1 MPRIKNV
8 FTNYRDVITI
18 LFFFPIEVKKS
29 SSLLL
34 HGWNLGWFLRN
45 ARGSIPEVL
54 TPDCRLVRFLYEIP
68 EATDRGAQHRLN
80 SEGKISRIER
90 IFTKEK
96 APQKWRLVG
105 FIGMPVFLLEG
116 VDHLIAVWLVS
127 FTGLLLPQ
135 TGVYQQLVVNN
146 VAPNES

>member
-1 MPRIKNV
+1 M
-8 FTNYRDVITI
+8 
-18 LFFFPIEVKKS
+18 KKS
-29 SSLLL
+29 SRQLL

-68 EATDRGAQHRLN
+68 DATDRGCSTS
-80 SEGKISRIER
+80 SELGKQDFEDREDIHER
-90 IFTKEK
+90 K
-96 APQKWRLVG
+96 APQRWRLVG

-116 VDHLIAVWLVS
+116 VEHLIAVWLVH
-127 FTGLLLPQ
+127 FNGLLLPQ

-146 VAPNES
+146 VATNQS